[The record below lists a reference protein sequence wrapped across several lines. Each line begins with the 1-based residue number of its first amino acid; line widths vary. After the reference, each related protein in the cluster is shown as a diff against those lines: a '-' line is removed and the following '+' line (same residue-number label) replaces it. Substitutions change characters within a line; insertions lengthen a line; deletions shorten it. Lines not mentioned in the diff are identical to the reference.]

1 MNQLKNPIVTSLLI
15 SLFLAGSVSVK
26 GSSSLED
33 PDSLSIKGE
42 IEMSGFSENLDSLFT
57 LWYVQNSISK
67 DTSLV
72 AGTYENDS
80 MPPDFPDS
88 VYMDRLSRI
97 PNIIP
102 LSFNRI
108 VRNYIQVYTRTKKD
122 KLEIMLGL
130 SQYYFPLIEGI
141 LDQYDLP
148 YELKYM
154 AVIESA
160 LNPRAVSRAGVHSLG
175 GFGLH
180 GRPLSGL
187 TINSL
192 VDERR
197 DPVKS
202 TEAAAQYLKDLYRI
216 YHDWILV
223 IAAYNCGPGNVNKAI
238 RRTGGKRD
246 YWAIYYRLPR
256 ETRGYVPAY
265 IAATYAMNY
274 YQDHHLRPVPIE
286 MPLATDTLIIED
298 NLHFRQVSE
307 VLGLS
312 LKELR
317 DLNPQYRRDI
327 VPGKSKPQTIR
338 IPMAYTTEFID
349 LQDSIFGYKQNE
361 YLSTDKM
368 VTKPVYSRYT
378 PSPPTGK
385 TKLIYTVKSGDNVGY
400 IAEWYHVGASKL
412 RYWNGIRHNLIRT
425 GQKLKVYVSPSK
437 ASYYRKI
444 NKMSFAEKQ
453 SSIGK
458 TVSAAPSPPS
468 TSASIVAPEDSKYIY
483 YRVKNGDTVWDIARK
498 YPGVTDQEILRLN
511 NLSGAEKIH
520 PGQKIKIKLKD

>member
-1 MNQLKNPIVTSLLI
+1 MQHTRITIFYSFLLLLFVTTGLRGY
-15 SLFLAGSVSVK
+15 GSFS
-26 GSSSLED
+26 GED
-33 PDSLSIKGE
+33 PDSLSI
-42 IEMSGFSENLDSLFT
+42 IEEVGLSGFSENLDSLMT
-57 LWYVQNSISK
+57 LWYVQNAISK
-67 DTSLV
+67 DTGLV
-72 AGTYENDS
+72 AGIYENDS
-80 MPPDFPDS
+80 LPPDLPDS
-88 VYMDRLSRI
+88 VYLDRLSRI

-108 VRNYIQVYTRTKKD
+108 VRNYIHVYTHTKKD

-130 SQYYFPLIEGI
+130 SQYYFPLIEEI
-141 LDQYDLP
+141 LDRYDLP

-160 LNPRAVSRAGVHSLG
+160 LNPRAVSRAGAT
-175 GFGLH
+175 GLWQFMY
-180 GRPLSGL
+180 GTGKMYGL

-202 TEAAAQYLKDLYRI
+202 TEAAARYLKDLYKI

-238 RRTGGKRD
+238 RRTGGKRN
-246 YWAIYYRLPR
+246 YWDIYYRLPR

-307 VLGLS
+307 ILGIP

-327 VPGKSKPQTIR
+327 VPGKSKPQAIR
-338 IPMAYTTEFID
+338 IPMAYTTAFLD
-349 LQDSIFGYKQNE
+349 LQDSIFGFKQNK
-361 YLSTDKM
+361 YLSTDKL
-368 VTKPVYSRYT
+368 VTRPVYSHYV
-378 PSPPTGK
+378 PPPPTGK
-385 TKLIYTVKSGDNVGY
+385 TKLIYTVKPGDNLGF
-400 IAEWYHVGASKL
+400 IAEWYHVRTSNL
-412 RYWNGIRHNLIRT
+412 RYWNGVRHNLIRT

-437 ASYYRKI
+437 AAYYRKI

-453 SSIGK
+453 KSIGK
-458 TVSAAPSPPS
+458 SVPSSPI
-468 TSASIVAPEDSKYIY
+468 TSVYSVAKKDAKYVY
-483 YRVKNGDTVWDIARK
+483 YRVKYGDTVWDIARK
-498 YPGVTDQEILRLN
+498 FPGVTDQEILHLN
-511 NLSGAEKIH
+511 NLTGTGKIH
-520 PGQKIKIKLKD
+520 PGQEIKIRLKN